1 MDGGEWLMT
10 NASQPSNESALQK
23 EQRIYRELFDRLI
36 NAALNRLFDL
46 SPSSAARRM
55 RNLTMMFL
63 IAGALITLYIYP
75 VPLWAQHLQEIFLY
89 ILNPG
94 YAANFNGEPFTP
106 FINLLQQALTDPRL
120 IQYLPIFLAPFFIAL
135 QLAAIYLADIF
146 ELEDVAVARSFV
158 WQVALSGSNE
168 TIRITQGQVSDKNQD
183 SPLYL
188 IGGPGKVMVDL
199 DSAALF
205 ERADGTPHVIG
216 PTGNQPGGRATIDGF
231 ERFRQ
236 AIDIRDHYVEL
247 RDQDSKSPS
256 VKSRSRD
263 GIPITATDVRLMFS
277 IYRGE
282 SVKPSLAVPY
292 PFSPEAIERIVYKS
306 SSRVTPDH
314 PNPSAYEF
322 SWINNMIGL
331 IRGRLGG
338 FMSERNLTE
347 YLASVGAPELEK
359 LKQREDTIA
368 EQVRLLTQPADDSS
382 DAKAAKPPPSF
393 TPRYKITNL
402 FSQFTEE
409 FTKSARGNGV
419 ELHWIGVGTWKTPP
433 EINIVSEK
441 HLDAWKLSQDNLNTG
456 SQGAMAKAE
465 SDAILTKMALLIQDV
480 PVNAYQEIT
489 STRKQFGSKKHSRK
503 QDHKFKDSDFLIDD
517 NALLDENG
525 MIDLLS
531 ENLSLAELT
540 QRFNNRITAAT
551 IDQTLRESEN
561 EPDHRSGM
569 RALLLEYRKELL
581 EAEQFMKAKNETV
594 PPIIEEAIKYIN
606 TQMGFKHWV

>member
-1 MDGGEWLMT
+1 MS
-10 NASQPSNESALQK
+10 NASQPPTESVLQK
-23 EQRIYRELFDRLI
+23 EQRIFRELYDRLI
-36 NAALNRLFDL
+36 NAALNRWFDL
-46 SPSSAARRM
+46 GPASAARRM
-55 RNLTMMFL
+55 RNIMIMFL
-63 IAGALITLYIYP
+63 LAGTLITLYSYP
-75 VPLWAQHLQEIFLY
+75 LYLWAQRLQEIFLY

-94 YAANFNGEPFTP
+94 YAANYNGEPFTP
-106 FINLLQQALTDPRL
+106 FVTLLVQALTDPHL
-120 IQYLPIFLAPFFIAL
+120 LQYLPIFLAPFFIAL

-168 TIRITQGQVSDKNQD
+168 TIRVTQGKVSDKNGD

-277 IYRGE
+277 IHRGE
-282 SVKPSLAVPY
+282 NVKPNSASPY
-292 PFSPEAIERIVYKS
+292 PFSPDAIERIVYKS
-306 SSRVTPDH
+306 ASRVTPDQV
-314 PNPSAYEF
+314 NPSVYEF

-338 FMSERNLTE
+338 FMNERNLTE

-359 LKQREDTIA
+359 LKQREDTIS
-368 EQVRLLTQPADDSS
+368 EQVRLLTQPTDESAGN
-382 DAKAAKPPPSF
+382 KAAKPPPDF

-409 FTKSARGNGV
+409 FTKSARNNGV

-433 EINIVSEK
+433 EIDIVSEK
-441 HLDAWKLSQDNLNTG
+441 HLEAWKLSQENINTG
-456 SQGAMAKAE
+456 SQGAMNKAE
-465 SDAILTKMALLIQDV
+465 NDAILNKMAALIQQV
-480 PVNAYQEIT
+480 PVNAYQDLT
-489 STRKQFGSKKHSRK
+489 SGRKQFGSKKHSKK
-503 QDHKFKDSDFLIDD
+503 QDHKAKNDDFFIDED
-517 NALLDENG
+517 ALLDDTG
-525 MIDLLS
+525 MLEMLS
-531 ENLSLAELT
+531 EGSMISDLT
-540 QRFNNRITAAT
+540 KRFNDRIVAAAE
-551 IDQTLRESEN
+551 QKLRESEN

-581 EAEQFMKAKNETV
+581 EAVQFMNAKNETV
-594 PPIIEEAIKYIN
+594 PPIIDEAIKYIN

>member
-1 MDGGEWLMT
+1 MS
-10 NASQPSNESALQK
+10 NASQPPAESVLQK
-23 EQRIYRELFDRLI
+23 EQRIFRELYDRLI
-36 NAALNRLFDL
+36 NAALNRWFDL
-46 SPSSAARRM
+46 GPASAARRM
-55 RNLTMMFL
+55 RNIMIMFL
-63 IAGALITLYIYP
+63 LAGTLITLYSYP
-75 VPLWAQHLQEIFLY
+75 LYLWAQRLQEIFLY

-94 YAANFNGEPFTP
+94 YAANYNGEPFTP
-106 FINLLQQALTDPRL
+106 FVTLLVQALTDPHL
-120 IQYLPIFLAPFFIAL
+120 LQYLPIFLAPFFIAL

-168 TIRITQGQVSDKNQD
+168 TIRITQGKISDKNLE

-277 IYRGE
+277 IHRGE
-282 SVKPSLAVPY
+282 NAKPNSASPY
-292 PFSPEAIERIVYKS
+292 PFSPDAIERIVYKS
-306 SSRVTPDH
+306 ASRVTPDQV
-314 PNPSAYEF
+314 NPSAYEF

-338 FMSERNLTE
+338 FMNERNLTE
-347 YLASVGAPELEK
+347 YLASVGTPELEK
-359 LKQREDTIA
+359 LKQREDTIS
-368 EQVRLLTQPADDSS
+368 EQVRLLTQPTDESAGN
-382 DAKAAKPPPSF
+382 KAAKPPPSF

-409 FTKSARGNGV
+409 FTKSARNNGV

-433 EINIVSEK
+433 EIDIVSEK
-441 HLDAWKLSQDNLNTG
+441 HLEAWKLSQENLNSG
-456 SQGAMAKAE
+456 SPGAMNKAE
-465 SDAILTKMALLIQDV
+465 SDAILNKMALLIQDV

-489 STRKQFGSKKHSRK
+489 GIRKQFGSKKHSKK
-503 QDHKFKDSDFLIDD
+503 QDHKFKDSDFLIDE
-517 NALLDENG
+517 NVLLDENG

-531 ENLSLAELT
+531 ENLTLAELT

-551 IDQTLRESEN
+551 IDQTLRESDN

-581 EAEQFMKAKNETV
+581 EAVQFMNAKNETV
-594 PPIIEEAIKYIN
+594 PPIIDEAIKYIN